1 MGNARWGDAFGC
13 RSIIVNLFVG
23 LGLNSVFGP
32 FFNFVVGR
40 RFKFEQSLV
49 GDVALGA

>member
-1 MGNARWGDAFGC
+1 M
-13 RSIIVNLFVG
+13 NLFVG
-23 LGLNSVFGP
+23 LGFNSVFGA

-40 RFKFEQSLV
+40 SFNVEQSLV